1 MQNLKSI
8 HQVTWFVVASRTDA
22 VFYFDGD
29 DHKFHFIHR
38 LSNPLGNEQERE
50 LDSDRPGSG
59 VSSAAGGTIR
69 HALDRRSFRH
79 ERVAETF
86 AQKIAES
93 LESSLNEKRFSS
105 LVLVAEPH
113 FLGLMR
119 SALPLAVSRTI
130 QSEVG
135 KEYSD
140 SSDVEI
146 RERIYKVLE
155 PTRGSGQA

>member
-1 MQNLKSI
+1 VQNLKSI
-8 HQVTWFVVASRTDA
+8 HPVTWFVVASRTDA
-22 VFYFDGD
+22 VFYYDGD
-29 DHKFHFIHR
+29 DHKFHFINR
-38 LSNPLGNEQERE
+38 LSNPLGNEHERE

-86 AQKIAES
+86 ARKIADS

-113 FLGLMR
+113 FLGLLR
-119 SALPLAVSRTI
+119 SALPEAVSQTI
-130 QSEVG
+130 KNEVG
-135 KEYSD
+135 REYPD
-140 SSDVEI
+140 SSDAEI
-146 RERIYKVLE
+146 RERIFRILE
-155 PTRGSGQA
+155 N